1 MKIFAPFLT
10 LPTRRSLLLALGV
23 LCFGTLAFA
32 QSFPI
37 AGKPVRIVVPFPPGG
52 QTDIQARALAAKLTA
67 SLGVPVLVEN
77 RPGASTIIGAQE
89 VVKSPP
95 DGHTLLYTIAVTAS
109 QNPHLYSKLP
119 FDPLKDLT
127 PVMLAAK
134 SSTVMMVAADAP
146 YNTVQEFVA
155 YAKAN
160 PSKVN
165 FGSFSTGST
174 SHLNGELLKQVT
186 GIDMVHIP
194 YKGSSD
200 ANMALFGGHIQM
212 MFDGTTT
219 AIANA
224 KGGKVKILGYV
235 DKNRLGVLPDV
246 PTMAEAGVP
255 GIDLAGG
262 MQFFGP
268 AALPPD
274 VLVKVNAA
282 LVAAMRQPDIV
293 KLFTDGGTEV
303 VAGSPEGHA
312 AMVRDQYQR
321 WGVVIRRL
329 GLKLD

>member
-134 SSTVMMVAADAP
+134 SSTV
-146 YNTVQEFVA
+146 
-155 YAKAN
+155 
-160 PSKVN
+160 
-165 FGSFSTGST
+165 
-174 SHLNGELLKQVT
+174 
-186 GIDMVHIP
+186 
-194 YKGSSD
+194 
-200 ANMALFGGHIQM
+200 
-212 MFDGTTT
+212 
-219 AIANA
+219 
-224 KGGKVKILGYV
+224 
-235 DKNRLGVLPDV
+235 
-246 PTMAEAGVP
+246 
-255 GIDLAGG
+255 
-262 MQFFGP
+262 
-268 AALPPD
+268 
-274 VLVKVNAA
+274 
-282 LVAAMRQPDIV
+282 
-293 KLFTDGGTEV
+293 
-303 VAGSPEGHA
+303 
-312 AMVRDQYQR
+312 
-321 WGVVIRRL
+321 
-329 GLKLD
+329 

>member
-1 MKIFAPFLT
+1 MKSVYSWST
-10 LPTRRSLLLALGV
+10 LSARRSFLLGLGA
-23 LCFGTLAFA
+23 LCFGSMVFA

-37 AGKPVRIVVPFPPGG
+37 VGKPLRIVVPFPPGG
-52 QTDIQARALAAKLTA
+52 QTDIQARALAAKLAA

-77 RPGASTIIGAQE
+77 KPGAATIIGAQE
-89 VVKSPP
+89 VVKALP
-95 DGHTLLYTIAVTAS
+95 DGHTLLYTISVTAS

-127 PVMLAAK
+127 PMMLAAK
-134 SSTVMMVAADAP
+134 ASTVMMVSADAP
-146 YNTVQEFVA
+146 YSTVQEFVA

-160 PSKVN
+160 PGRVN
-165 FGSFSTGST
+165 YGSFSAGSS
-174 SHLNGELLKQVT
+174 SHLNGELLKQAT
-186 GIDMVHIP
+186 DIDMIHIP
-194 YKGSSD
+194 YKGTAD
-200 ANMALFGGHIQM
+200 ASMALLGGHIQM
-212 MFDGTTT
+212 MFDGPTT

-255 GIDLAGG
+255 GMDLAGG

-268 AALPPD
+268 AGLPPE
-274 VLVKVNAA
+274 VIIKVNTA
-282 LVAAMRQPDIV
+282 LVGAMRQPDIV

-303 VAGSPEGHA
+303 VAGSPEDHA
-312 AMVRDQYQR
+312 AMVRDQYLR
-321 WGVVIRRL
+321 WGVVIRKL

>member
-1 MKIFAPFLT
+1 MKSVYSWLT
-10 LPTRRSLLLALGV
+10 LSARRSFLLGLGALS
-23 LCFGTLAFA
+23 FGSMVFA

-37 AGKPVRIVVPFPPGG
+37 VGKPLRIVVPFPPGG
-52 QTDIQARALAAKLTA
+52 QTDIQARALAAKLAA

-77 RPGASTIIGAQE
+77 KPGASTIIGAQE
-89 VVKSPP
+89 VVKSLP
-95 DGHTLLYTIAVTAS
+95 DGHTLLYTIGVTAT

-127 PVMLAAK
+127 PLMFAAK
-134 SSTVMMVAADAP
+134 TSTVMMVSADAP
-146 YNTVQEFVA
+146 YSTVQEFVA

-160 PSKVN
+160 PGKVN
-165 FGSFSTGST
+165 YGSFSAGSA
-174 SHLNGELLKQVT
+174 SHLNGELLKQAT

-194 YKGSSD
+194 YKGTAD
-200 ANMALFGGHIQM
+200 ASMALFGGHIQM

-255 GIDLAGG
+255 GMDLAGG

-268 AALPPD
+268 AGLPPE
-274 VLVKVNAA
+274 VLVKVNTA

-303 VAGSPEGHA
+303 VAGSPEDHA
-312 AMVRDQYQR
+312 AMVRDHYLR
-321 WGVVIRRL
+321 WGVVIRKL

>member
-1 MKIFAPFLT
+1 MKSVYSWFT
-10 LPTRRSLLLALGV
+10 LSARRSFLLGLGALS
-23 LCFGTLAFA
+23 FGSMVFA

-37 AGKPVRIVVPFPPGG
+37 VGKPLRIVVPFPPGG
-52 QTDIQARALAAKLTA
+52 QTDIQARALAAKLAA

-77 RPGASTIIGAQE
+77 KPGAATIIGAQE
-89 VVKSPP
+89 VVKSLP
-95 DGHTLLYTIAVTAS
+95 DGHTLLYTISVTAS

-127 PVMLAAK
+127 PLMLAAK
-134 SSTVMMVAADAP
+134 TSTVMMVSADAP
-146 YNTVQEFVA
+146 YSTVQEFVA

-160 PSKVN
+160 PGRVN
-165 FGSFSTGST
+165 YGSFSAGSA
-174 SHLNGELLKQVT
+174 SHLNGELLKQAT

-194 YKGSSD
+194 YKGTAD
-200 ANMALFGGHIQM
+200 ASMALLGGHIQM
-212 MFDGTTT
+212 MFDGPTT

-255 GIDLAGG
+255 GMDLAGG

-268 AALPPD
+268 AGLPPE
-274 VLVKVNAA
+274 VIIKVNTA
-282 LVAAMRQPDIV
+282 LVGAMRQPDIV

-303 VAGSPEGHA
+303 VAGSPEDHA
-312 AMVRDQYQR
+312 AMVRDQHQR
-321 WGVVIRRL
+321 WGVVIRKL

>member
-1 MKIFAPFLT
+1 MKSVYSWFT
-10 LPTRRSLLLALGV
+10 LSARRSFLLGLGALS
-23 LCFGTLAFA
+23 FGSMVFA

-37 AGKPVRIVVPFPPGG
+37 VGKPLRIVVPFPPGG
-52 QTDIQARALAAKLTA
+52 QTDIQARALAAKLAA

-77 RPGASTIIGAQE
+77 KPGAATIIGAQE
-89 VVKSPP
+89 VVKALP
-95 DGHTLLYTIAVTAS
+95 DGHTLLYTISVTAS

-127 PVMLAAK
+127 PLMLAAK
-134 SSTVMMVAADAP
+134 TSTVMMVSADAP
-146 YNTVQEFVA
+146 YSTVQEFVA

-160 PSKVN
+160 PGRVN
-165 FGSFSTGST
+165 YGSFSAGSS
-174 SHLNGELLKQVT
+174 SHLNGELLKQAT
-186 GIDMVHIP
+186 DIDMIHIP
-194 YKGSSD
+194 YKGTAD
-200 ANMALFGGHIQM
+200 ASMALLGGHIQM

-255 GIDLAGG
+255 GMDLAGG

-268 AALPPD
+268 AGLPPE
-274 VLVKVNAA
+274 VIIKVNTA
-282 LVAAMRQPDIV
+282 LVGAMRQPDIV

-303 VAGSPEGHA
+303 VAGSPEDHA
-312 AMVRDQYQR
+312 AMVRDQHQR
-321 WGVVIRRL
+321 WGVVIRKL

>member
-1 MKIFAPFLT
+1 MKSVYSWLT
-10 LPTRRSLLLALGV
+10 LSARRSFLLGLGALS
-23 LCFGTLAFA
+23 FGSMVFA

-37 AGKPVRIVVPFPPGG
+37 VGKPLRIVVPFPPGG
-52 QTDIQARALAAKLTA
+52 QTDIQARALAAKLAA

-77 RPGASTIIGAQE
+77 KPGAATIIGAQE
-89 VVKSPP
+89 VVKALP
-95 DGHTLLYTIAVTAS
+95 DGHTLLYTISVTAS

-127 PVMLAAK
+127 PLMFAAK
-134 SSTVMMVAADAP
+134 TSTVMMVSADAP
-146 YNTVQEFVA
+146 YSTVQEFVA

-160 PSKVN
+160 PGKVN
-165 FGSFSTGST
+165 YGSFSAGSA
-174 SHLNGELLKQVT
+174 SHLNGELLKQAT

-194 YKGSSD
+194 YKGTAD
-200 ANMALFGGHIQM
+200 ASMALLGGHIQM
-212 MFDGTTT
+212 MFDGPTT

-255 GIDLAGG
+255 GMDLAGG

-268 AALPPD
+268 AGLPPE
-274 VLVKVNAA
+274 VIIKVNTA
-282 LVAAMRQPDIV
+282 LVGAMRQPDIV

-303 VAGSPEGHA
+303 VAGSPEDHA
-312 AMVRDQYQR
+312 AMVRDQHQR
-321 WGVVIRRL
+321 WGVVIRKL

>member
-1 MKIFAPFLT
+1 MKSVYSWFT
-10 LPTRRSLLLALGV
+10 LSARRSFLLGLGALS
-23 LCFGTLAFA
+23 FGSMVFA

-37 AGKPVRIVVPFPPGG
+37 VGKPLRIVVPFPPGG
-52 QTDIQARALAAKLTA
+52 QTDIQARALAAKLAA

-77 RPGASTIIGAQE
+77 KPGAATIIGAQE
-89 VVKSPP
+89 VVKALP
-95 DGHTLLYTIAVTAS
+95 DGHTLLYTISVTAS

-127 PVMLAAK
+127 PLMFAAK
-134 SSTVMMVAADAP
+134 TSTVMMVSADAP
-146 YNTVQEFVA
+146 YSTVQEFVA

-160 PSKVN
+160 PGRVN
-165 FGSFSTGST
+165 YGSFSAGSS
-174 SHLNGELLKQVT
+174 SHLNGELLKQAT
-186 GIDMVHIP
+186 DIDMIHIP
-194 YKGSSD
+194 YKGTAD
-200 ANMALFGGHIQM
+200 ASMALLGGHIQM
-212 MFDGTTT
+212 MFDGPTT

-255 GIDLAGG
+255 GMDLAGG

-268 AALPPD
+268 AGLPPE
-274 VLVKVNAA
+274 VIIKVNTA
-282 LVAAMRQPDIV
+282 LVGAMRQPDIV

-303 VAGSPEGHA
+303 VAGSPEDHA
-312 AMVRDQYQR
+312 AMVRDQHQR
-321 WGVVIRRL
+321 WGVVIRKL

>member
-1 MKIFAPFLT
+1 
-10 LPTRRSLLLALGV
+10 
-23 LCFGTLAFA
+23 
-32 QSFPI
+32 
-37 AGKPVRIVVPFPPGG
+37 
-52 QTDIQARALAAKLTA
+52 
-67 SLGVPVLVEN
+67 
-77 RPGASTIIGAQE
+77 
-89 VVKSPP
+89 
-95 DGHTLLYTIAVTAS
+95 
-109 QNPHLYSKLP
+109 
-119 FDPLKDLT
+119 
-127 PVMLAAK
+127 
-134 SSTVMMVAADAP
+134 MVAADAP

>member
-235 DKNRLGVLPDV
+235 D
-246 PTMAEAGVP
+246 
-255 GIDLAGG
+255 LAGG

>member
-1 MKIFAPFLT
+1 MKSVYSWFT
-10 LPTRRSLLLALGV
+10 LSARRSFLLGLGALS
-23 LCFGTLAFA
+23 FGSMVFA

-37 AGKPVRIVVPFPPGG
+37 VGKPLRIVVPFPPGG
-52 QTDIQARALAAKLTA
+52 QTDIQARALAAKLAA

-77 RPGASTIIGAQE
+77 KPGAATIIGAQE
-89 VVKSPP
+89 VVKALP
-95 DGHTLLYTIAVTAS
+95 DGHTLLYTISVTAS

-127 PVMLAAK
+127 PLMLAAK
-134 SSTVMMVAADAP
+134 TSTVMMVSADAP
-146 YNTVQEFVA
+146 YSTVQEFVA

-160 PSKVN
+160 PGRVN
-165 FGSFSTGST
+165 YGSFSAGSS
-174 SHLNGELLKQVT
+174 SHLNGELLKQAT
-186 GIDMVHIP
+186 DIDMIHIP
-194 YKGSSD
+194 YKGTAD
-200 ANMALFGGHIQM
+200 ASMALLGGHIQM
-212 MFDGTTT
+212 MFDGPTT

-255 GIDLAGG
+255 GMDLAGG

-268 AALPPD
+268 AGLPPE
-274 VLVKVNAA
+274 VIIKVNTA
-282 LVAAMRQPDIV
+282 LVGAMRQPDIV

-303 VAGSPEGHA
+303 VAGSPEDHA
-312 AMVRDQYQR
+312 AMVRDQHQR
-321 WGVVIRRL
+321 WGVVIRKL